1 MHDSTV
7 IAIIPQSH
15 INATLTGRQER
26 IREPPVPTMRPPPL
40 HHNLLLLLLL
50 LLASASAS
58 LAFSAALR
66 RTGSTTVA
74 LEALPSGSRR
84 GVLAGL
90 AGIGAGALVL
100 APPAILPASAAEG
113 GGGLGDVKRSTADA
127 KVTGRFY
134 LDLRGVGLTPDEIN
148 LGSDATATTS
158 RIVIGLFGEDA
169 PQPARI
175 LTDLA
180 TPVVN
185 GGGGYATGCRPAEE
199 RMLQR
204 EQLEANKVYAGCKE
218 GLERGGV
225 TYEGSTVWRIDRGA
239 RIDVGAVSGRYVSR
253 YPPNF
258 DGSRSGLTHDQ
269 AGVVSVRRGDDGGFG
284 FTIYPGGSNR
294 AAAALLDEDNIVV
307 GRVVEGMEVVRRLN
321 ETPVV
326 QSSGVNYM
334 ALTGGAK
341 GTNAPNRACRYGGP
355 MYCNELKPLKKIQVS
370 RVGVL

>member
-1 MHDSTV
+1 M
-7 IAIIPQSH
+7 
-15 INATLTGRQER
+15 
-26 IREPPVPTMRPPPL
+26 
-40 HHNLLLLLLL
+40 
-50 LLASASAS
+50 
-58 LAFSAALR
+58 
-66 RTGSTTVA
+66 
-74 LEALPSGSRR
+74 
-84 GVLAGL
+84 
-90 AGIGAGALVL
+90 
-100 APPAILPASAAEG
+100 
-113 GGGLGDVKRSTADA
+113 GDAKRSTADA